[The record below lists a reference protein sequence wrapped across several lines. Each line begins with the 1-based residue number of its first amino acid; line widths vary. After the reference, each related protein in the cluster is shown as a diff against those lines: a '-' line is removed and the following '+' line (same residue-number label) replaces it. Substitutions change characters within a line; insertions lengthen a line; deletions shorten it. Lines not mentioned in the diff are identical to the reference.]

1 MANTPTPLEDLVR
14 LSVPLNEEACDW
26 RDLFHSYEDFVNA
39 PPLRFAINGFLQENG
54 LTMIAG
60 PSGDGK
66 TLIMLSMARALLEA
80 TPLFGHYGFSVNEPA
95 KRVLYLVP
103 ESGMG
108 PFWHRV
114 KLFHL
119 EEHVRDG
126 RLFIRTLSSR
136 EPLALNDPRLLA
148 AGEGAH
154 VFLDTA
160 IRFMDGDESAAE
172 DAKIFAQRLFNLQ
185 AAGARTITGAHHS
198 PKSFG
203 AADYMTLENVL
214 RGSGDIGAMLAACWG
229 IRKTD
234 DARTEV
240 YVENVKARD
249 FEPCG
254 SFLLEGRPHIDEL
267 GTFRMIAEPGEAG
280 ELADYKSKGGR
291 PARPNRDELR
301 ERARVLH
308 GEGHSFREIGK
319 QMGVSHTLVKRWTDG
334 HGN

>member
-1 MANTPTPLEDLVR
+1 
-14 LSVPLNEEACDW
+14 
-26 RDLFHSYEDFVNA
+26 
-39 PPLRFAINGFLQENG
+39 
-54 LTMIAG
+54 MIAG

-66 TLIMLSMARALLEA
+66 TLMMLSMVRALLEA
-80 TPLFGHYGFSVNEPA
+80 TPLFGDSAFSVENAAE
-95 KRVLYLVP
+95 RVLYLVP

-108 PFWHRV
+108 PFWHRL

-119 EEHVRDG
+119 EEHVRDS
-126 RLFIRTLSSR
+126 RLFVRTLSSR

-148 AGEGAH
+148 AVNGAH

-160 IRFMDGDESAAE
+160 IRFMDGDESASE

-203 AADYMTLENVL
+203 NAEYMSLENVL

-229 IRKTD
+229 VRKTD

-267 GTFRMIAEPGEAG
+267 GTFKMIAEPGQAG
-280 ELADYKSKGGR
+280 ELADYKNKVGR

-301 ERARVLH
+301 QRSRELH
-308 GEGHSFREIGK
+308 DAGHSFREIGK
-319 QMGVSHTLVKRWTDG
+319 QISVSRTPWFGSGWKMETNSVSTLFPDAKTQPGEREPISSLPLDG
-334 HGN
+334 AFVLPSGN